1 VHLYMAARVRG
12 DRTTRPKVRTWRK

>member
-1 VHLYMAARVRG
+1 VHRYMAARVRG